1 MPTADELLSA
11 DTVSNLAGQLARA
24 ARTRRSRA
32 LTARA
37 GPLDGLGFG
46 ARVAAVRDAV
56 TTRRHHPGEHLVQ
69 LQVNGRV
76 RGEAAFSLDVP

>member
-1 MPTADELLSA
+1 MPTADELLGA

-37 GPLDGLGFG
+37 GSLDGLGFS

-76 RGEAAFSLDVP
+76 RDEAAFSLDVP